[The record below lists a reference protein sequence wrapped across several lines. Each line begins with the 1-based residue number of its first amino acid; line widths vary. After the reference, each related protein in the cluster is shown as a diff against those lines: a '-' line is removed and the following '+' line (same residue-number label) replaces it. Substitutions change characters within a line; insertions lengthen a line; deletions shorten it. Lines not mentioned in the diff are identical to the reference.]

1 MERREVVL
9 SFDDCLFMLG
19 SLRQYKNQLCRMKEK
34 MLLDDSSESFLT
46 YLNDQLS
53 SCDRVYTCLIDAMS

>member
-1 MERREVVL
+1 MDRREVVL

-19 SLRQYKNQLCRMKEK
+19 ALRQYKNQLCRMQEK
-34 MLLDDSSESFLT
+34 MLLDDSSDSFLT
-46 YLNDQLS
+46 YLRDQLS